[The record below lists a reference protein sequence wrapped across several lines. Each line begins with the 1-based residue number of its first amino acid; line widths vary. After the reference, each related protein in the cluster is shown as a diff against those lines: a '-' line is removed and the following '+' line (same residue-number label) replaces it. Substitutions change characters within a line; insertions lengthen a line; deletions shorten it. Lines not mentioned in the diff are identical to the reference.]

1 MNICLIVL
9 LQKHGKEVWKL
20 WSILHCKS
28 LLQKMQLQ
36 NMYSHDSHTEESTV
50 WTNEYVRFNFI
61 LVLFWISMSI
71 FSTLSVKFEQRTMIQ
86 SNIGVRIQHDPLN
99 LTQQKRITSKA
110 ANNKV
115 CLNYVGKEPLKG

>member
-1 MNICLIVL
+1 
-9 LQKHGKEVWKL
+9 
-20 WSILHCKS
+20 
-28 LLQKMQLQ
+28 
-36 NMYSHDSHTEESTV
+36 
-50 WTNEYVRFNFI
+50 
-61 LVLFWISMSI
+61 MSI